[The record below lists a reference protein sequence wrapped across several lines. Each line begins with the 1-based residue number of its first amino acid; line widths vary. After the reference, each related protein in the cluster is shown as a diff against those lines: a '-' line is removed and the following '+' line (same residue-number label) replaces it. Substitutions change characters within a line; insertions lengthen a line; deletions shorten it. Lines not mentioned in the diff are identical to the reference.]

1 MKVEKVVIGLDE
13 AMSAMQ
19 AVIEESKRI
28 PGRPVAVAIVDDR
41 GDLICA
47 AREDGVRKLCT
58 DMAIKKAYTSAQW
71 RRNTTTLE
79 AFWKERPRI
88 FTELLPDYNIAG
100 GGVVIIEPG
109 IDSAVDKQFK
119 EAWYGGRGVAG
130 RFTGEQDEALAKVG
144 LKVLQKLLWP
154 FKAQD

>member
-1 MKVEKVVIGLDE
+1 MKVEKIVIGFDE
-13 AMSAMQ
+13 AMEGMQ

-47 AREDGVRKLCT
+47 AREDGVRKLCM

-71 RRNTTTLE
+71 RRNTTVLE
-79 AFWKERPRI
+79 AFWKEKPRI

-100 GGVVIIEPG
+100 GGVVIIEQG
-109 IDSAVDKQFK
+109 TESSVDKQFK
-119 EAWYGGRGVAG
+119 EAWYGGIGVAG
-130 RFTGEQDEALAKVG
+130 RLTGEQDEALAKVG
-144 LKVLQKLLWP
+144 LTVLQKLLWP
-154 FKAQD
+154 LKA

>member
-1 MKVEKVVIGLDE
+1 MRVEKIVIGLDE
-13 AMSAMQ
+13 AMKAMQ
-19 AVIEESKRI
+19 AIIEESKRI

-41 GDLICA
+41 GDLICV

-79 AFWKERPRI
+79 AFWKERPMI

-109 IDSAVDKQFK
+109 IDSGVDKQFK
-119 EAWYGGRGVAG
+119 EAWYGGIGVAG